1 MLRLLL
7 GTLSIH
13 KPHGSVRKGN
23 IWIAGYQSYSRTPK
37 FFLRL
42 QGKDGLID
50 GSFSRNSSKY

>member
-1 MLRLLL
+1 MLGLLL

-13 KPHGSVRKGN
+13 KPQFVRKGKMDS
-23 IWIAGYQSYSRTPK
+23 YQSYSRTPK

-50 GSFSRNSSKY
+50 VFI